1 MLENCINLLNVIYFN
16 TLYFQCFQ
24 NVLSKDFTD
33 NLKNYIVKR
42 NSFFAVTTHH
52 TNGLTPTKR
61 DFAKFGKLLQATMS
75 PPTPIVIFSQ
85 MKKIK
90 VSFFV
95 LMYYI
100 LNQSTESTENR
111 ALVGFFF

>member
-16 TLYFQCFQ
+16 TLYFQCVQ
-24 NVLSKDFTD
+24 NVLSKDFTEE
-33 NLKNYIVKR
+33 LKI
-42 NSFFAVTTHH
+42 FLQLHH

-75 PPTPIVIFSQ
+75 PPNPIVIFSQ

-90 VSFFV
+90 VIFF
-95 LMYYI
+95 LFSCTIY
-100 LNQSTESTENR
+100 
-111 ALVGFFF
+111 